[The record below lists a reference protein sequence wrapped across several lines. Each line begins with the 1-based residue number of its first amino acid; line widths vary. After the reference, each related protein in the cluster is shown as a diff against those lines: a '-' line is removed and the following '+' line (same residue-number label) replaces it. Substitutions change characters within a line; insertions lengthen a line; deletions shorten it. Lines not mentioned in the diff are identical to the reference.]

1 METVKLIIDRKP
13 VEVPKGTTILDA
25 AKGMGIRIPTLCYMK
40 LEDLHYENNPGDSRI
55 CVVEIADSRKLTPS
69 CKKDCIEGLDVQTLS
84 QRVM

>member
-40 LEDLHYENNPGDSRI
+40 LEDLHYEMHRLQE
-55 CVVEIADSRKLTPS
+55 VREYLPS
-69 CKKDCIEGLDVQTLS
+69 W
-84 QRVM
+84 RN